1 MGIARAKWLWIAAA
15 AVLALPVPARAQ
27 PLDAAAAVREPYRA
41 WDVSGAATLR
51 LGEHDDAVVPLGAW
65 TAEVGRYWT
74 AHLKT
79 SVTVTTAGQR
89 NYIGGTFDPRALTSS
104 SSESVTRPAGLGVS
118 AAWQFFENDFVHP
131 YISAGARLASVSTQ
145 TRVYSTRS
153 PYQFLGTF
161 DTPERLQVRP
171 TIGGGFKSYFG
182 NGRAFMRSELVMS
195 VAPHGSVNAIL
206 LFGAGV
212 DF

>member
-1 MGIARAKWLWIAAA
+1 MRRLRW
-15 AVLALPVPARAQ
+15 VLTLVTLCLGLPVEARAQ
-27 PLDAAAAVREPYRA
+27 QLDAALKQPYRP
-41 WDVSGAATLR
+41 WDISGGVTVR
-51 LGEHDDAVVPLGAW
+51 FGERDDAVVPAGAW

-74 AHLKT
+74 GHLKT
-79 SVTVTTAGQR
+79 SVTVATAGQS
-89 NYIGGTFDPRALTSS
+89 NYRGFVYDPNASTNS
-104 SSESVTRPAGLGVS
+104 SSESTTGPVAL
-118 AAWQFFENDFVHP
+118 AASGTYQFFENDFVHP
-131 YISAGARLASVSTQ
+131 YVSAGARFASASTS
-145 TRVYSTRS
+145 TRVYSTRA

-161 DTPERLQVRP
+161 NTPERLQARP

-195 VAPHGSVNAIL
+195 IAPHGSPNTIL